1 MANLRHWC
9 MGLSVLILLGLAGAV
24 QAEKKSLKAM
34 MPWQGDGSVYQIA
47 PDTMLFLG
55 AFEGI
60 IYTETSEGKLDEG
73 FVRCPAS
80 QKVNLETGRVEGEGY
95 CMITPSAGD
104 VVYATWSCQGKVGG
118 CQGDFILTGGTGQYE
133 GVTGSSKLMVRT
145 AINTL
150 IVGMTSGSVIRE
162 ATGLA
167 ILPKLTYTIPEKK

>member
-1 MANLRHWC
+1 MANLRHWY

-34 MPWQGDGSVYQIA
+34 MPWQGEGSVYQIA

-55 AFEGI
+55 AYEGI

-80 QKVNLETGRVEGEGY
+80 QKINIKSGKTEGEGY

-104 VVYATWSCQGKVGG
+104 VVYATWSCQGEVEG
-118 CQGDFILTGGTGQYE
+118 CRGDFKLTGGTGQYE

-150 IVGMTSGSVIRE
+150 IVGMSSGGVIRE
-162 ATGLA
+162 ATGIA

>member
-1 MANLRHWC
+1 MANLRHWS
-9 MGLSVLILLGLAGAV
+9 MGLSILILLGLAGAV

-47 PDTMLFLG
+47 ADTMLFLG

-60 IYTETSEGKLDEG
+60 IYAETSEGKLDEG

-104 VVYATWSCQGKVGG
+104 VVYATWSCHGEVGI
-118 CQGDFILTGGTGQYE
+118 CQGDFKLTGGTGQYE

-145 AINTL
+145 SINTL
-150 IVGMTSGSVIRE
+150 IVGMSSGSVIRE
-162 ATGLA
+162 ATGIA